1 MQATKQHIVNGLV
14 KYSKNEIIPK
24 ISDKAFKIIVSA
36 ATTMIE
42 FHPEIIT
49 KYLDNEMISS
59 ILMEN
64 GGFYDIDMVVETLE
78 KTLEEYGDF
87 SLKIPGIK
95 FISPEEKVLNF
106 TAADIKKLKTYI
118 TGEL

>member
-78 KTLEEYGDF
+78 KDSGRIWRF
-87 SLKIPGIK
+87 FIK
-95 FISPEEKVLNF
+95 DSWNKVHF
-106 TAADIKKLKTYI
+106 TRRKGT
-118 TGEL
+118 